1 MKTQQEIEEM
11 KDNIEIRISE
21 TTLQMVNICENALY
35 TPSLSDLSDKKRQL
49 MAQYNILLEVL
60 K

>member
-1 MKTQQEIEEM
+1 MKTQQEIEKM
-11 KDNIEIRISE
+11 KDEIQKKIDKYAERMARTNNME
-21 TTLQMVNICENALY
+21 TLR
-35 TPSLSDLSDKKRQL
+35 DLGECKRQL

>member
-1 MKTQQEIEEM
+1 MKTQQEIEKM
-11 KDNIEIRISE
+11 KED
-21 TTLQMVNICENALY
+21 LQYKINNFQNMSFSNKTGGNQRLADHYENEAN
-35 TPSLSDLSDKKRQL
+35 KA

>member
-1 MKTQQEIEEM
+1 MKTQQEVEKM
-11 KDNIEIRISE
+11 KDGIQEHIEYMHKRA
-21 TTLQMVNICENALY
+21 LQESSHQDAEKWWD
-35 TPSLSDLSDKKRQL
+35 SKRQL

>member
-1 MKTQQEIEEM
+1 MKTQQEVEKM
-11 KDNIEIRISE
+11 KDDIQRKIDEFMERMSRTNNIE
-21 TTLQMVNICENALY
+21 TLR
-35 TPSLSDLSDKKRQL
+35 DLGDRKRQL

>member
-1 MKTQQEIEEM
+1 MKTQHEIEKM
-11 KDNIEIRISE
+11 KDGIQIKIERFQEMSFS
-21 TTLQMVNICENALY
+21 NATGGNQRMADHY
-35 TPSLSDLSDKKRQL
+35 SNEATKA

>member
-11 KDNIEIRISE
+11 MDEIYKSINEWTEFLAKTNSTR
-21 TTLQMVNICENALY
+21 LQRDMN
-35 TPSLSDLSDKKRQL
+35 DRKRQL